1 MSNTTEPD
9 SIYTI
14 TERNYNI
21 LQTQISE
28 IQSMLMRRD
37 HYILVET
44 AMDELASPK
53 KSNDKKSPIRGIKK

>member
-9 SIYTI
+9 NIYTI

-44 AMDELASPK
+44 AMDELAISLRNAITPK
-53 KSNDKKSPIRGIKK
+53 KQR

>member
-28 IQSMLMRRD
+28 IQNMLMRRD

-44 AMDELASPK
+44 AMDELAISLRNAITPK
-53 KSNDKKSPIRGIKK
+53 KQR

>member
-44 AMDELASPK
+44 AMDELSITLRNAITPK
-53 KSNDKKSPIRGIKK
+53 KQR

>member
-44 AMDELASPK
+44 AMDELAISLRNAITQK
-53 KSNDKKSPIRGIKK
+53 KQR

>member
-44 AMDELASPK
+44 AMDELAISLRNAITPK
-53 KSNDKKSPIRGIKK
+53 KQR

>member
-28 IQSMLMRRD
+28 IQNMLMRRD
-37 HYILVET
+37 HYILVES
-44 AMDELASPK
+44 AMDELAMTLRNAITPK
-53 KSNDKKSPIRGIKK
+53 KQR